1 MFSKI
6 LIANRG
12 EIAVRIIKTC
22 REMGILSVA
31 VYSDADADAL
41 HVRLAD
47 EAYPLGPAPALQSY
61 LNIPAVL
68 GAASKSGAD
77 AVHPG
82 YGFLAENPAFASAVV
97 QAGFVWIGP
106 PAEVIT
112 LMGDKVRAKA
122 IAAEAG
128 VPTVPGYSG
137 EDDGSDRIAEEAER
151 IGYPVMLKAAAGGGG
166 KGMRAVSDPNE
177 LIAALEGAKRE
188 AAAAFGDDRIFL
200 EKLLVR
206 PRHIEIQVLT
216 DVAGRAVHL
225 GERDCSIQRR
235 HQKVVEEAPS
245 PVVDPALRA
254 AMGAAA
260 VQLARA
266 SGYVNAGT
274 VEFLSTSDEFY
285 FLEMNTRIQVEHPVT
300 EAVTGVDLVR
310 LQIEIAAG
318 SHLPFRQEDIEI
330 RGHAIEARIYAED
343 PENGFLPSTGILR
356 VFCPPTGENV
366 RNDVGVHAGSEIT
379 PFYDPML
386 AKLIV
391 SASTRRDAVACV
403 QDALHRYRV
412 DGVKTNLAFLRRLT
426 ASQAFR
432 DGDADVNFLDRQ
444 WRSAAERPLPPE
456 VLMLASMSQILS
468 VGIGREVAADPW
480 RWTDGWR
487 PFGTSR
493 TYRYLRDGAE
503 ERVIVSPQGNHCW
516 RAEIG
521 DHSYVVREVHASPNE
536 LHLDVDGTRVA
547 GAVTIDGAIEVKW
560 KGDSY
565 RLVTGLAEE
574 LTFSTGSAVA
584 AGTLTAPMP
593 GTVVKV
599 SVEAGQTVTAHQPLL
614 ILEAM
619 KMEHVVE
626 APYAGVVHEVLF
638 AQGDL
643 VSGGVPLVR
652 MEPL

>member
-22 REMGILSVA
+22 REMGVLSVA

-61 LNIPAVL
+61 LNIPAIL

-97 QAGFVWIGP
+97 QEGFVWIGP

-122 IAAEAG
+122 VAAEAG

-137 EDDGSDRIAEEAER
+137 EDDGPDRIAEESDR

-166 KGMRAVSDPNE
+166 KGMRAVSSSQG
-177 LIAALEGAKRE
+177 LVAALEGAKRE

-206 PRHIEIQVLT
+206 PRHIEIQVLM
-216 DVAGRAVHL
+216 DAAGRAVHL

-245 PVVDPALRA
+245 PVVDAARRA

-274 VEFLSTSDEFY
+274 VEFLSTSQGFY
-285 FLEMNTRIQVEHPVT
+285 FLEMNTRIQVEHPVS

-318 SHLPFRQEDIEI
+318 SDLPFRQEDIEI

-356 VFCPPTGENV
+356 VFSPPTGENV
-366 RNDVGVHAGSEIT
+366 RNDAGVYAGSEIT
-379 PFYDPML
+379 PYYDPML

-391 SASTRRDAVACV
+391 SASTRRDAVARL

-412 DGVKTNLAFLRRLT
+412 DGVKTNLAFLRWLT

-432 DGDADVNFLDRQ
+432 DGEVDVNFLDRQ
-444 WRSAAERPLPPE
+444 WHSAAERLLPPE
-456 VLMLASMSQILS
+456 VLILASMSQILA
-468 VGIGREVAADPW
+468 VGINGEAAADPW

-487 PFGTSR
+487 PFGASR
-493 TYRYLRDGAE
+493 TYRYLGDRTE
-503 ERVIVSPQGNHCW
+503 ERVIVSPQGNQCW
-516 RAEIG
+516 RTKIG
-521 DHSYVVREVHASPNE
+521 NHSYVVREVHASPGE

-547 GAVTIDGAIEVKW
+547 GAVTIDEALEVTW

-574 LTFSTGSAVA
+574 LTATGGSVVA
-584 AGTLTAPMP
+584 GGALTAPMP

-638 AQGDL
+638 SKGDL
-643 VSGGVPLVR
+643 VAGGVPLVR